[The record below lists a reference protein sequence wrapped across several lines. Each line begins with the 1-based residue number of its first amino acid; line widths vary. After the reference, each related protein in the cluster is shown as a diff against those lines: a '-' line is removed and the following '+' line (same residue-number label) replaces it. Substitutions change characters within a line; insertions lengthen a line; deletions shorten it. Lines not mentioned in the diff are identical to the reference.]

1 MSDQKVDP
9 AVIQALVD
17 KVRCSRPPAD
27 GISNPILS
35 LNRFCQ
41 EHLKFES
48 NQPEFAKEEV
58 GAQIK
63 CTVKLRDEAIADS
76 TVISLEPLSS
86 ENERQKYIN
95 GNNSEDPRSRRF
107 WISFKVW
114 TLISS

>member
-1 MSDQKVDP
+1 MSEQKVDP

-48 NQPEFAKEEV
+48 DQPQYAKEEV

-63 CTVKLRDEAIADS
+63 CTVKLRDEAISES
-76 TVISLEPLSS
+76 TQAIWKNAKAEAAKTALQRFHNDEFLERWVRIQH
-86 ENERQKYIN
+86 ERNDLK
-95 GNNSEDPRSRRF
+95 
-107 WISFKVW
+107 
-114 TLISS
+114 